1 MDVYVARLMPGT
13 LVQGPQ
19 GWLCTLFPRF
29 TISGLPSLA
38 SLSSVA
44 TVESILGDG
53 LEYTADYARGKTRGD
68 ILQELGLIRPKM
80 RRKAVE
86 GGDGGQER
94 RIGG

>member
-1 MDVYVARLMPGT
+1 MPGT

-29 TISGLPSLA
+29 TISGLPYLT

-53 LEYTADYARGKTRGD
+53 VEYTADYARGKHEVIFFKSLASLD
-68 ILQELGLIRPKM
+68 QK
-80 RRKAVE
+80 
-86 GGDGGQER
+86 
-94 RIGG
+94 